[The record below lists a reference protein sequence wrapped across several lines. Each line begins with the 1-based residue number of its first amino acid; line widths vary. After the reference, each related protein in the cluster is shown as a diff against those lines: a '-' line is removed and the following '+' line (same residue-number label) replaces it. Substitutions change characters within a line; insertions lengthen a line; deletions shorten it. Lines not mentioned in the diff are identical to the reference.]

1 MQNYDLKSLFPT
13 YSVIEG
19 LTIVKPDNDI
29 GSIQSGNIQRIILND
44 LSSSYPIFD
53 SIAKTQL
60 DMSRNIYALHA
71 KMTSGN
77 IENDIL
83 DENGKLNTKGRLV
96 DVARQDVQNILIQQ
110 NTLYMIGTMTIAT
123 LLITAILISK
133 K

>member
-19 LTIVKPDNDI
+19 LTIVKPDSDTTSSTQDI
-29 GSIQSGNIQRIILND
+29 ITNN
-44 LSSSYPIFD
+44 LSSNYLMFD

-71 KMTSGN
+71 KMTSGD

>member
-19 LTIVKPDNDI
+19 L
-29 GSIQSGNIQRIILND
+29 G
-44 LSSSYPIFD
+44 SYPVFD
-53 SIAKTQL
+53 GILKNRVDMENNMITLQTQIK
-60 DMSRNIYALHA
+60 DDNV
-71 KMTSGN
+71 
-77 IENDIL
+77 NDIL
-83 DENGKLNTKGRLV
+83 DENGNLKTAGRLV

-110 NTLYMIGTMTIAT
+110 NTLYMVGTMTIAT

>member
-13 YSVIEG
+13 FSVIEG
-19 LTIVKPDNDI
+19 LDTPVFNKML
-29 GSIQSGNIQRIILND
+29 QT
-44 LSSSYPIFD
+44 
-53 SIAKTQL
+53 KL
-60 DMSRNIYALHA
+60 DMSNNIIALNTIMNA
-71 KMTSGN
+71 SN
-77 IENDIL
+77 ANDIL
-83 DENGKLNTKGRLV
+83 DENGNMKTAGRLV

>member
-13 YSVIEG
+13 FSVIEG
-19 LTIVKPDNDI
+19 VEFPAFEKMLKTQFDMSNNMGLLKTKINEGNDNDI
-29 GSIQSGNIQRIILND
+29 LEPDGRM
-44 LSSSYPIFD
+44 
-53 SIAKTQL
+53 KT
-60 DMSRNIYALHA
+60 A
-71 KMTSGN
+71 
-77 IENDIL
+77 
-83 DENGKLNTKGRLV
+83 GRLV

>member
-19 LTIVKPDNDI
+19 LDVTN
-29 GSIQSGNIQRIILND
+29 NT
-44 LSSSYPIFD
+44 YPMFN
-53 SIAKTQL
+53 TVVQNRL
-60 DMSRNIYALHA
+60 DMSNNIIAL
-71 KMTSGN
+71 KDTMTKS
-77 IENDIL
+77 IDNDIL
-83 DENGKLNTKGRLV
+83 DENGKLNTKCRLV

>member
-13 YSVIEG
+13 FSVIEG
-19 LTIVKPDNDI
+19 LDTPVFNKML
-29 GSIQSGNIQRIILND
+29 QT
-44 LSSSYPIFD
+44 
-53 SIAKTQL
+53 KL
-60 DMSRNIYALHA
+60 DMNNNIIALNTD
-71 KMTSGN
+71 MLTN
-77 IENDIL
+77 IDNDIL
-83 DENGKLNTKGRLV
+83 DENGNMKTAGRLV

>member
-19 LTIVKPDNDI
+19 LTIVKPDSNTSTSSQTI
-29 GSIQSGNIQRIILND
+29 TSGD
-44 LSSSYPIFD
+44 LSNSYPIFD

-60 DMSRNIYALHA
+60 DMSRNIYALNA
-71 KMTSGN
+71 TMTSN
-77 IENDIL
+77 IDNDIL